1 MKVREPINIAIAE
14 SSVIVRSGLLTIIR
28 RMPDVKIMS
37 TEINSMEALQ
47 HNMKGCHLDII
58 FVNPYFE
65 GFFNIKEFKT
75 HFPNASVKFVAILS
89 AVSDANLI
97 KDYDA
102 CIKLYDTQDE
112 IFEKISN
119 LMDIDDDTVEEE
131 QEVLSQREK
140 EIICY
145 VVKGLTNKEIAEK
158 LFISVHTVIT
168 HRRNISRKLQIHSSA
183 GLTIYAI
190 VNKLVELKEIKDIK
204 D

>member
-1 MKVREPINIAIAE
+1 MKVSEPINVAIAE
-14 SSVIVRSGLLTIIR
+14 SSVIVRNGLLSVIK
-28 RMPDVKIMS
+28 RMPDLKFIS

-47 HNMKGCHLDII
+47 HSMKGCHLDII

-65 GFFNIKEFKT
+65 GFFNIKEFKM
-75 HFPNASVKFVAILS
+75 HFPNAPVKFVALLS
-89 AVSDANLI
+89 AVADSSLT

-102 CIKLYDTQDE
+102 CIKLYDTQEE
-112 IFEKISN
+112 IFEKITN
-119 LMDIDDDTVEEE
+119 LLDIEEEAEEEE

-145 VVKGLTNKEIAEK
+145 VVKGMTNKEIAEK
-158 LFISVHTVIT
+158 LFISVHTVMT